1 MSTSRHSEAAP
12 VEAAL
17 VALLDHHADAA
28 LCAIGPDGICV
39 TMPDSVP
46 TDGHHVVV
54 ARSPVDV
61 VAPEDRVVV
70 ISAWERARMTG
81 AAQSQVA
88 VRLANEPDRTVVLHL
103 LDAQRRHGVF
113 LGVFVPT
120 DDEEVEGRVTLLDQE
135 VLPLPPRF
143 AQVRQNEVG
152 VFLEVDEAITQILGW
167 SVDELVGHLS
177 LEFIHQDDHELA
189 VDNWMKMLASREPVS
204 RVRLRHRHRDG
215 SWVWM
220 EITNHNMLEDPE
232 YGYVVAE
239 MINVSDEMAA
249 HEALRARE
257 QLLERL
263 AEALP
268 VGVVQVDADRRVV
281 YTNDRLHAILGV
293 PQATTVDE
301 QMAAV
306 LPDDRGGLA
315 HAFDAVLNSR
325 LDSDL
330 EVRLEMSP
338 QDDNNNN
345 NEVRRCM
352 FSLRALTAETGE
364 VTGAIVCVADV
375 TESTRLRDELHM
387 RATFDDITR
396 CHNRASTMAALET
409 LLSDTGAESRPAVI
423 FIDLDRFKEVNDKLG
438 HAAGDELLGVV
449 AKRLLRAVR
458 ADDIVGRI
466 GGDEFLVIGL
476 GITDAGQAMTTANRM
491 AETFRHEVRL
501 KAGRLQCRAS
511 IGVAWSSEPELDAE
525 ALVAMADAAMYEAK
539 RSGSG
544 HPILHQRHTAVPRH
558 SK

>member
-1 MSTSRHSEAAP
+1 MGTSRHSEAAS

-17 VALLDHHADAA
+17 AALLDHHADAA
-28 LCAIGPDGICV
+28 LCAVGPDGICV
-39 TMPDSVP
+39 AMPDSVLS
-46 TDGHHVVV
+46 DGHHVVV

-81 AAQSQVA
+81 AAQTQVA

-103 LDAQRRHGVF
+103 LDAQQRHGVF
-113 LGVFVPT
+113 IGVFVPT
-120 DDEEVEGRVTLLDQE
+120 DDKEAEGRVTLLDQE
-135 VLPLPPRF
+135 VLPVPPRI
-143 AQVRQNEVG
+143 AHVRQNEVG
-152 VFLEVDEAITQILGW
+152 VFLEVDQAITQILGW

-189 VDNWMKMLASREPVS
+189 VENWMNMLASREPVS
-204 RVRLRHRHRDG
+204 RVRLRHRHCDG

-220 EITNHNMLEDPE
+220 EITNHNMLEDPG
-232 YGYVVAE
+232 YGYVAAE
-239 MINVSDEMAA
+239 MMNISDEMAA
-249 HEALRARE
+249 HEALRGRE

-281 YTNDRLHAILGV
+281 YTNNRLHAILGV

-301 QMAAV
+301 QMTAV
-306 LPDDRGGLA
+306 LADDRGVLA
-315 HAFDAVLNSR
+315 DAFDAVLNSR
-325 LDSDL
+325 LDIDL
-330 EVRLEMSP
+330 EVRLERAP
-338 QDDNNNN
+338 QGGDK
-345 NEVRRCM
+345 EVRRCM

-375 TESTRLRDELHM
+375 TASARLCDELRR

-396 CHNRASTMAALET
+396 CHNRVSTMTTLEAL
-409 LLSDTGAESRPAVI
+409 LADTSAVSRPAVI
-423 FIDLDRFKEVNDKLG
+423 FVDLDRFKEVNDKLG

-449 AKRLLRAVR
+449 ARRLLRAVR
-458 ADDIVGRI
+458 TEDIVGRI
-466 GGDEFLVIGL
+466 GGDEFLVIRP
-476 GITDAGQAMTTANRM
+476 GITDAGQAMTTANRL
-491 AETFRHEVRL
+491 AETFRREVRL

-511 IGVAWSSEPELDAE
+511 IGVAWSGESGLDAE
-525 ALVAMADAAMYEAK
+525 GLVAMADAAMYESK
-539 RSGSG
+539 RSGAG
-544 HPILHQRHTAVPRH
+544 QPILHQRHTAVPQQ